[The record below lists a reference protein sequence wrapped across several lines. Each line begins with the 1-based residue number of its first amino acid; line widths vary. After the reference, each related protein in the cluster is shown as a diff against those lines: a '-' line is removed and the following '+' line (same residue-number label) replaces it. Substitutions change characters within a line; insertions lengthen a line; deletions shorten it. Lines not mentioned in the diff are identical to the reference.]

1 MIESQKDKLNTGA
14 KKIENLDSTSTALTK
29 EQIEKQ
35 HKIANLIKIWQNE
48 IDPKADANWQQFETE
63 LNSGL
68 AIDSEIK
75 KP

>member
-1 MIESQKDKLNTGA
+1 MIESQKDKLNAGA
-14 KKIENLDSTSTALTK
+14 KRLEELDSTTVTLTK

-35 HKIANLIKIWQNE
+35 HKVANLIKIWQNE
-48 IDPKADANWQQFETE
+48 DDPKAEANWEEFERD

-68 AIDSEIK
+68 AIDSEVK